1 MTYEDENESVA
12 DDEVGETNANEAP
25 KMRWLYVLAIGLGFF
40 TTGVSWSV
48 YNSYLPAD
56 FLPAFISGDFENT
69 IIGAIMVLDNILALF
84 LQPYIGARS
93 DKTRTRWGRRMPYI
107 LIGTPIAA
115 IYFSLIAYG
124 WAASMFWVMFGM
136 ITVFNVAMAFYRAPV
151 VALMPDLV
159 PSEHRSKANGVINLM
174 GGIGAIYAYA
184 VASQIYKIR
193 DTNLAS
199 IFHVQIWQIGP
210 VLAFVTTSLIMI
222 IAVIVLFLVIK
233 ETDSPKRE
241 EEEEQEEI
249 GILEAMRQVSFSD
262 DKSAI
267 AILGAIFFWFLGY
280 NAIETWFTKYGKE
293 VLGFA
298 TADASFLLNGIAL
311 AFVIFAVPAGFIAG
325 RIGRKK
331 TILGGLVIML
341 AALVALWVVS
351 DYYTI
356 LGILVVAGVGWA
368 MVNVNSIVIV
378 WQLLGQKR
386 LGAGTGLYYF
396 ASMSA
401 AIFGPFATGVIFDI
415 TSITLM
421 YPVSIAFFVVALI
434 LTLAIRTGE
443 VGDQA
448 IGAS

>member
-1 MTYEDENESVA
+1 MTYEDENESVRK
-12 DDEVGETNANEAP
+12 DEVGASDADQGA

-56 FLPAFISGDFENT
+56 FLPTFISGSLENT

-107 LIGTPIAA
+107 LVGTPIAA

-136 ITVFNVAMAFYRAPV
+136 ITIFNVAMAFYRAPV

-159 PSEHRSKANGVINLM
+159 ASEHRSKANGVINLM
-174 GGIGAIYAYA
+174 GGIGAIYAFA

-193 DTNLAS
+193 DSNLANL
-199 IFHVQIWQIGP
+199 FRVQPWQIGP
-210 VLAFVTTSLIMI
+210 ILAFLTTSVIMI
-222 IAVIVLFLVIK
+222 IAVIILFVVIK
-233 ETDSPKRE
+233 EEKLPKE
-241 EEEEQEEI
+241 EEDEKEDEI
-249 GILEAMRQVSFSD
+249 GILEAMRQVSFSE

-267 AILGAIFFWFLGY
+267 AVLGAIFFWFLGY

-311 AFVIFAVPAGFIAG
+311 AFVIFAVPAGFMAG

-341 AALVALWVVS
+341 AALATLWVVS

-356 LGILVVAGVGWA
+356 LGILAVAGVGWA

-401 AIFGPFATGVIFDI
+401 AICGPFLTGVIFDL
-415 TSITLM
+415 TSISLM
-421 YPVSIAFFVVALI
+421 YPVSIAFFIVALV

-448 IGAS
+448 IGSS